1 MKQLTY
7 SKLSRSARK
16 KIRAMKDAASDMWGG
31 VVFYRKR
38 SLEVWGEHL
47 KGNPKY
53 AEKVFPKII
62 DTALTNQKITT
73 SEAERLLDM
82 VKSHDIENQLLAV
95 SILKEK
101 FKKRGNVHR

>member
-7 SKLSRSARK
+7 NHSLSRRARK
-16 KIRAMKDAASDMWGG
+16 KIKQVSFDIWGG
-31 VVFYRKR
+31 TIFYRKR
-38 SLEVWGEHL
+38 SLDVWEEHL

-62 DTALTNQKITT
+62 ETALTKQKITT

>member
-7 SKLSRSARK
+7 NHSLGRKARK
-16 KIRAMKDAASDMWGG
+16 KIRDLSTDLWGG
-31 VVFYRKR
+31 GIFYRKR
-38 SLEVWGEHL
+38 SLEVWEDHL
-47 KGNPKY
+47 KHNPKY